1 MLRTVMMLAVLLIPG
16 ISLAGSLNKVI
27 ATPEAIAAAQQNGM
41 VLIDIRTPGE
51 WQETGLTPG
60 AVPLQFFDAQGQ
72 YDAAAF
78 VASVEAMADKN
89 TPIGIICRTANRSG
103 PVARFMAEQGWD
115 VTDYQ
120 GGVVA
125 LGYHPYQPV
134 SLEQAL
140 ADLQGSA
147 YCSTPLASC

>member
-1 MLRTVMMLAVLLIPG
+1 MMRYWVMLMVVFGPTLG
-16 ISLAGSLNKVI
+16 YAGSLNKVI
-27 ATPEAIAAAQQNGM
+27 ATPEAIVAAQQDGM

-60 AVPLQFFDAQGQ
+60 AVPLQFFDAQGN
-72 YDAAAF
+72 YDAVAF
-78 VASVEAMADKN
+78 MQSVEAMADKN

-103 PVARFMAEQGWD
+103 AVAEFMAQQGWD

-125 LGYHPYQPV
+125 LGYHDYQPV
-134 SLEQAL
+134 SLQQAL
-140 ADLQGSA
+140 SELEDSA
-147 YCSTPLASC
+147 YCSTPLAAC